1 MEKVFSIYRG
11 RDGLALKL
19 REEITCL
26 NEQERIWCWS
36 PFEFWKEIEDDA
48 APASYFGSSFLLKIP
63 IDSRL
68 VFFFNGNSIIY
79 NLFRNRENQ
88 ISTFSKPKMC
98 FTLLLKI
105 VTFFWAFLK
114 IFIWCFCFSI
124 LFIIQKT
131 FLWS

>member
-1 MEKVFSIYRG
+1 MEKIFSIYRG

-68 VFFFNGNSIIY
+68 VFFERNSIIY
-79 NLFRNRENQ
+79 NFFRNKEDQ
-88 ISTFSKPKMC
+88 ISTFSRPKMR
-98 FTLLLKI
+98 FKLLLKI
-105 VTFFWAFLK
+105 VICFEHFWKFSQYIYVSLSNLFFKKTFFW
-114 IFIWCFCFSI
+114 S
-124 LFIIQKT
+124 
-131 FLWS
+131 